1 MSAADAPRARRSMW
15 RRVVRADTVIEAPS
29 ERVWELLTDLAS
41 YPSWNRFMPRVSGE
55 LRPGGILHAE
65 VRFRRGFLGLP
76 FRFQA
81 QVLRCDECR
90 EIRWT
95 GTLFFRRLMSGVHSL
110 ALEPLELPGPL
121 EPPESPQSFEP
132 LEPPGLLAPPEP
144 PEPPESPRP
153 LEPRGPLEPP
163 GSSSAGVRLVH
174 REELFGLLVPVVGW
188 YLAPRMEEGFREMN
202 EAIRERVTGLPPAM
216 L

>member
-1 MSAADAPRARRSMW
+1 M
-15 RRVVRADTVIEAPS
+15 VRADTVIEAPS

-41 YPSWNRFMPRVSGE
+41 YPSWNRFMPRVSGD
-55 LRPGGILHAE
+55 LKPGGILRAE
-65 VRFRRGFLGLP
+65 VRFRKGFFGLP
-76 FRFQA
+76 FRFRA
-81 QVLRCDECR
+81 QVLRCEECR

-110 ALEPLELPGPL
+110 ALEPLEPPGSPEPL
-121 EPPESPQSFEP
+121 EPPESPGPVESPSSPEP
-132 LEPPGLLAPPEP
+132 LP
-144 PEPPESPRP
+144 
-153 LEPRGPLEPP
+153 
-163 GSSSAGVRLVH
+163 AGVLLVH

-202 EAIRERVTGLPPAM
+202 EAIRERVTGLPPVM

>member
-1 MSAADAPRARRSMW
+1 MSATDALRARRSRW

-41 YPSWNRFMPRVSGE
+41 YPSWNRFMPRVSGD
-55 LRPGGILHAE
+55 LRPGGTLHAE
-65 VRFRRGFLGLP
+65 VRFRKGFFGLP
-76 FRFQA
+76 FHFRA
-81 QVLRCDECR
+81 QVLSCEECR

-110 ALEPLELPGPL
+110 VLEPLQPL
-121 EPPESPQSFEP
+121 KPPESS
-132 LEPPGLLAPPEP
+132 L
-144 PEPPESPRP
+144 
-153 LEPRGPLEPP
+153 
-163 GSSSAGVRLVH
+163 AGVRLVH

-202 EAIRERVTGLPPAM
+202 EAIRERATGLPPAM

>member
-1 MSAADAPRARRSMW
+1 
-15 RRVVRADTVIEAPS
+15 VRADTVIEAPS
-29 ERVWELLTDLAS
+29 ERVWELLSDLAS
-41 YPSWNRFMPRVSGE
+41 YSSWNRFMPKVSGD
-55 LRPGGILHAE
+55 LRPGGILRAE

-81 QVLRCDECR
+81 QVLRCEECR

-95 GTLFFRRLMSGVHSL
+95 GTLFFRWLMSGVHSL
-110 ALEPLELPGPL
+110 ALESLGPPGSPGPL
-121 EPPESPQSFEP
+121 ESPESRVP
-132 LEPPGLLAPPEP
+132 LESPEP
-144 PEPPESPRP
+144 
-153 LEPRGPLEPP
+153 
-163 GSSSAGVRLVH
+163 SSAGVRLVH

-202 EAIRERVTGLPPAM
+202 GAIRERATGLPPAM